1 MDILGNWVLHVAA
14 SRVVLYEN
22 FVMFTM
28 LISRPG
34 NVISGTV
41 MLLKRNLNGN
51 TLSLHRTLM

>member
-28 LISRPG
+28 LISMPG
-34 NVISGTV
+34 NVISGIV
-41 MLLKRNLNGN
+41 
-51 TLSLHRTLM
+51 TLFKKKSLWKHPFKT